1 MPVNTTILKGLTH
14 GLDQKFEIFW
24 IFFFMQN
31 KVQYN
36 LY

>member
-24 IFFFMQN
+24 IFFYA
-31 KVQYN
+31 K
-36 LY
+36 

>member
-24 IFFFMQN
+24 IFFMQN